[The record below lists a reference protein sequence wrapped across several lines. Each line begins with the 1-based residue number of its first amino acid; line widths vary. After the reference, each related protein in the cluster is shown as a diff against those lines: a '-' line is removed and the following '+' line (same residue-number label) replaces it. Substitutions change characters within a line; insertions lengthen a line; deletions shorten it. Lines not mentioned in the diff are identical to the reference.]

1 VIGPSDGV
9 GAGGLLEREE
19 ELAAIDAALE
29 QTATGPGGSTLL
41 ISGPAGIGKTSL
53 LARLGRSAEGKGLR
67 TMAASGSEIEREFGF
82 GVVRRLFD
90 PLLRSLGPDERAG
103 LFAGPAALAAAIF
116 GLAGSTTLEVNP
128 AEASLY
134 GLFWLAAALAEKG
147 PLVFAI
153 DDAHWADVASL
164 RFLQYLGRRLDG
176 LPLLLCVA
184 GRPAEPGPQTAI
196 LDELGAEPGTL
207 IITPALLSVDAT
219 ATLVDERLGGDAP
232 APVRDACHEATGGN
246 PLLIGELLTALEPG
260 AEVVSAEE
268 VAAVGP
274 GHIGAGLL
282 ERARRIDP
290 AGDDVLSAAAVL
302 GQADDLRALAGLAD
316 VDRERAIAIVDGL
329 VAAEIL
335 APTEGR
341 PFVHPMFRASVHE
354 AIPPA
359 ARAAAHA
366 RAADLLLDDGADV
379 EEAAAHLLLSEP
391 GASARGFATL
401 DLAARRA
408 AERGAPDSTVT
419 YLRRALEEKP
429 AEETR
434 AEVLCRLGRAEVT
447 VRDPA
452 SIGHLQ
458 EASELEPDPGTA
470 LAITLELGEV
480 LAVAGLW
487 DGAVAAI
494 DAGLT
499 RFGGSG
505 LPGEL
510 DLQAARAAY
519 RAYDP
524 KLIGDYEADL
534 PRMLGLVEGREDDDS
549 SGLRWVLAAIGACQ
563 DMPRAEVLRLI
574 GPPGQSWTVNRGG
587 RESSLIGQAGS
598 SLVLIEAFD
607 QAAMVGAALREEGR
621 GRGSLLAMIA
631 GVGYAAAIESRR
643 GELRAAEERLRAAVD
658 LASEN
663 ELSLMALTTVLHLC
677 VDTLVERSALAPLAE
692 IVEGVELPAPFDQ
705 TVSGAMLNE
714 VRGALRAAHGDRAG
728 AEAELR
734 AAGELLGPLRF
745 GPRFSCW
752 RSRLAL
758 ALPRDE
764 RDEALSLAGEEMRLA
779 EALDPPPPRA
789 VGIAQ
794 RAFGMLAGG
803 EEGVERLRESA
814 TTLAGPELEVERAR
828 SLTELGAA
836 LRRGNQRSEA
846 RDRLREAS
854 DLAQGTGAER
864 LEARIAEE
872 MRVAGAKPRRRAISG
887 PDSLTPAERRVALAA
902 ATGATNREI
911 AQDLFVSLRTVEM
924 HLSNTYRK
932 LGTPKRGDLADALG
946 EAEAPEVS
954 L

>member
-1 VIGPSDGV
+1 MRWTDGV
-9 GAGGLLEREE
+9 GAGGLLERER
-19 ELAAIDAALE
+19 ELAALDEALE
-29 QTATGPGGSTLL
+29 KTVAGPRGATML

-53 LARLGRSAEGKGLR
+53 LGRLGRQAEAKCLR

-90 PLLRSLGPDERAG
+90 PLLRSLNPEERAG
-103 LFAGPAALAAAIF
+103 LFVGPAALAAAIF

-134 GLFWLAAALAEKG
+134 GLFWLAVVLAEKG

-184 GRPAEPGPQTAI
+184 GRPAEPGPQAAI
-196 LDELGAEPGTL
+196 LGELAAEPGTVT
-207 IITPALLSVDAT
+207 IAPALLSADAT
-219 ATLVDERLGGDAP
+219 ATLVDTKLGADGTG
-232 APVRDACHEATGGN
+232 PVTVACHRATGGN

-260 AEVVSAEE
+260 AAALTAEGI
-268 VAAVGP
+268 AAVGP
-274 GHIGAGLL
+274 ERVAAGLL

-290 AGDDVLSAAAVL
+290 AGEDVLCAAAVL
-302 GQADDLRALAGLAD
+302 GQADDLRTLAGLAE
-316 VDRERAIAIVDGL
+316 VERERAIAIVDGL

-335 APTEGR
+335 AAGDGR

-354 AIPPA
+354 AIPAA
-359 ARAAAHA
+359 ARAASHA
-366 RAADLLLDDGADV
+366 RAADLLLDAGADV

-391 GASARGFATL
+391 GASARGFDTL
-401 DLAARRA
+401 DRAARRA
-408 AERGAPDSTVT
+408 AERGAPDSAVT
-419 YLRRALEEKP
+419 YMRRALEEKP

-434 AEVLCRLGRAEVT
+434 AEILRRLGRAEVT

-458 EASELEPDPGTA
+458 QASELEADPATA

-487 DGAVAAI
+487 DGAVAAV
-494 DAGLT
+494 DAGLA
-499 RFGGSG
+499 RFGGSE

-510 DLQAARAAY
+510 DLQAARGAY

-549 SGLRWVLAAIGACQ
+549 SGLRWLLAAIGTCQ
-563 DMPRAEVLRLI
+563 DMPRAEVMRLI

-587 RESSLIGQAGS
+587 RESSLIGQAAS
-598 SLVLIEAFD
+598 ALVLIEAFD

-621 GRGSLLAMIA
+621 GRGSLLSIIS
-631 GVGYAAAIESRR
+631 GVGSAAAVASRR
-643 GELRAAEERLRAAVD
+643 GELRTAEERLRAAVD

-663 ELSLMALTTVLHLC
+663 QLSLMALTTVIHLC
-677 VDTLVERSALAPLAE
+677 LDALVERSALEPLAE
-692 IVEGVELPAPFDQ
+692 MIEGIELPAPFDR
-705 TVSGAMLNE
+705 TVSGAMLFE
-714 VRGALRAAHGDRAG
+714 VRGALRAARGDRVG
-728 AEAELR
+728 AESELR
-734 AAGELLGPLRF
+734 AAAELLEPLRF
-745 GPRFSCW
+745 GPRYSAW

-758 ALPRDE
+758 ALPAEE
-764 RDEALSLAGEEMRLA
+764 RAEALALAGEELRLA
-779 EALDPPPPRA
+779 EALDPSPARA
-789 VGIAQ
+789 VGVAQ
-794 RAFGMLAGG
+794 RAFGVLAGG
-803 EEGVERLRESA
+803 EEGIERLRESA
-814 TTLAGPELEVERAR
+814 ATLAGPELAVERAR

-836 LRRGNQRSEA
+836 LRRGNQRSDA
-846 RDRLREAS
+846 RERLREAS

-872 MRVAGAKPRRRAISG
+872 LRVAGAKPRRRAISG

-932 LGTPKRGDLADALG
+932 LGTPKRGDLADVLG
-946 EAEAPEVS
+946 EAAA
-954 L
+954 